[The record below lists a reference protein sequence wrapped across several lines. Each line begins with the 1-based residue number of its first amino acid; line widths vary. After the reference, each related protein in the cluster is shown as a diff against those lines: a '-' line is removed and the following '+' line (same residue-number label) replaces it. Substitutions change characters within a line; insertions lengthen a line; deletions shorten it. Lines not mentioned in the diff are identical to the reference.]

1 MAIGDDLKTA
11 LNNLVSQGFDIEVE
25 DLEDKQELI
34 KSIIKANQNLK
45 ESTENRDY
53 EMMGKDI
60 KQLQTLINKLE
71 ELQNK
76 EDNENEEININM
88 QIPITL

>member
-1 MAIGDDLKTA
+1 
-11 LNNLVSQGFDIEVE
+11 
-25 DLEDKQELI
+25 
-34 KSIIKANQNLK
+34 
-45 ESTENRDY
+45 
-53 EMMGKDI
+53 MMGKDI